1 MMILIQSATFRA
13 RHVLAWKKEIL
24 MSGTITA
31 QNHID
36 VIETL
41 IKLYGSL
48 EQNFDHC
55 LHEITSGMLE
65 EHESQAR
72 LSTTRAQIMDILAG
86 NSVVKEKLEEECRR
100 LLSLAS
106 ACFADGPQ
114 STVALKQARTE
125 REALRCKAAALK
137 DLLEVFQGGADGQR
151 K

>member
-1 MMILIQSATFRA
+1 
-13 RHVLAWKKEIL
+13 

-36 VIETL
+36 IIETL
-41 IKLYGSL
+41 IKLYSSL

-55 LHEITSGMLE
+55 LHEMSTGMLD

-106 ACFADGPQ
+106 ACFSEGPQ

-137 DLLEVFQGGADGQR
+137 DLLDVFQRGADGQR